1 MRIKMQY
8 RKFGNTGFK
17 ISSLSFGCMRL
28 PEIEEDGKFTIDQEK
43 VNIMLKKAYEAGVN
57 YFDTAYYYCHNNSE
71 AAVGIALKPF
81 RDKVKIATKF
91 PVSEVKERSDMRK
104 FLNIQLER
112 LQTDYIDYYHFWALN
127 IKTFNEKVLGF
138 NLLEEAEILKKEGLI
153 KHISFSFHDDPKN
166 LYEIIDKAY
175 CFETLLIQYNLL
187 NREHEPMIEYAAK
200 KGLGVIVMGPVAGGK
215 LAHPAGLAEKL
226 LGNKDVSTYEL
237 AFKFVLNNPHVSSA
251 LSGME
256 NIEELE
262 KNLKI
267 ASEFKQLSANEWQML
282 ENNLNDLKKLKDLFC
297 TGCNYCNK
305 CPQNIKIDKIFNAYI
320 FYHVYGLEETG
331 KSQYNA
337 YLKNTKNGQVESCT
351 DCGICEDLCP
361 QKIKIREELRKVDAI
376 LK

>member
-1 MRIKMQY
+1 MQY
-8 RKFGNTGFK
+8 RKLGNTGFE
-17 ISSLSFGCMRL
+17 ISTLSFGCMRL
-28 PEIEEDGKFTIDQEK
+28 PEIEADGKFTIDQEK
-43 VNIMLKKAYEAGVN
+43 VNVMLKKAYEAGVN

-81 RDKVKIATKF
+81 RDKVAIATKF

-153 KHISFSFHDDPKN
+153 KHIAFSFHDDPKN

-215 LAHPAGLAEKL
+215 LAHPAALAEKL
-226 LGNKDVSTYEL
+226 LGNTDVSTYEL
-237 AFKFVLNNPHVSSA
+237 AFKFVLNNPHVASA

-256 NIEELE
+256 NIEELD

-267 ASEFKQLSANEWQML
+267 ASEFKQLSTTEWQML
-282 ENNLNDLKKLKDLFC
+282 ENNLSNLRKLKDLFC

-320 FYHVYGLEETG
+320 FHHVYGLEEAG
-331 KSQYNA
+331 KSQYKA
-337 YLKNTKNGQVESCT
+337 YLQNAKNGQVESCT
-351 DCGICEDLCP
+351 DCGICEDICP
-361 QKIKIREELRKVDAI
+361 QKLKIREDLRKVDTI

>member
-1 MRIKMQY
+1 MQY